1 MFLIDGAKVI
11 KKYELRVT
19 NDEKNRLSFYEAA
32 YFYTELYR

>member
-19 NDEKNRLSFYEAA
+19 NGEKNRLSFYEAA

>member
-1 MFLIDGAKVI
+1 MFLIDGAKII
-11 KKYELRVT
+11 KKYELRVM